1 MSKKCDPTAAHQKNQ
16 LTGLRGFSEKNRVT
30 GLGALQQM
38 VLDAGFYNFP
48 GPSKKNQ
55 CTGLKDFAGD
65 CRHAD
70 AVRSYCDRSTS
81 RMSTDSTHIVR
92 VPFV

>member
-1 MSKKCDPTAAHQKNQ
+1 MRPDSGTPKKSAYWLK
-16 LTGLRGFSEKNRVT
+16 GIFRKNRVT